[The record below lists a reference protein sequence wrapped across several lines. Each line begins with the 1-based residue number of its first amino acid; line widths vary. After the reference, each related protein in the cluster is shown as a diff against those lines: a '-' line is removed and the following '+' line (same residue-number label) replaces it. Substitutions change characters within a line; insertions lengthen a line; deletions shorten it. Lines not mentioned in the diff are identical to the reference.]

1 MRVRIYP
8 TKRYD
13 LETVAELLY
22 NADSQA
28 NFHPDSRWILS
39 SGYGE
44 DVMYPEREIPQKVTY
59 REFFVK
65 WIGREAV
72 VMWLVSNQVLFRII
86 SYKLLPEESEALEA
100 SHDDS
105 ELPNPNEIN

>member
-1 MRVRIYP
+1 MRIRVYP

-22 NADSQA
+22 NADAQA
-28 NFHPDSRWILS
+28 NFHPDARWILS

-44 DVMYPEREIPQKVTY
+44 DVLSPETVHTY

-72 VMWLVSNQVLFRII
+72 VMWLVSNQILFKVI
-86 SYKLLPEESEALEA
+86 SYKLLAEEVDALE
-100 SHDDS
+100 SQDDDS
-105 ELPNPNEIN
+105 DLMHPNEVN

>member
-1 MRVRIYP
+1 MRVRVYP

-13 LETVAELLY
+13 LDTVAELLY
-22 NADSQA
+22 NADAQT
-28 NFHPDSRWILS
+28 NFHPEARWILS
-39 SGYGE
+39 SSYGE
-44 DVMYPEREIPQKVTY
+44 DVGAVPEQKVTY

-72 VMWLVSNQVLFRII
+72 VMWLVSNQILFKIT
-86 SYKLLPEESEALEA
+86 SYQLLPIELEALES

-105 ELPNPNEIN
+105 EFMNPNEIN

>member
-1 MRVRIYP
+1 MRIRVYP
-8 TKRYD
+8 TDKYD

-22 NADSQA
+22 NADAQT
-28 NFHPDSRWILS
+28 NFHTDARWILT

-44 DVMYPEREIPQKVTY
+44 ENTGTSGSKLTY

-72 VMWLVSNQVLFRII
+72 VMWLVSNQVLFKVT
-86 SYKLLPEESEALEA
+86 SYKLLAEEEEALEA
-100 SHDDS
+100 VHNADF
-105 ELPNPNEIN
+105 PNPNELN

>member
-1 MRVRIYP
+1 MRIRVYP
-8 TKRYD
+8 TDKYD

-22 NADSQA
+22 NADAQT
-28 NFHPDSRWILS
+28 NFHDDARWIMA

-44 DVMYPEREIPQKVTY
+44 ETTGTSGSKLTY

-72 VMWLVSNQVLFRII
+72 VMWLVSNQILFKVT
-86 SYKLLPEESEALEA
+86 SYKLLAEEEEALEA
-100 SHDDS
+100 VHNTDF
-105 ELPNPNEIN
+105 PTPNELN